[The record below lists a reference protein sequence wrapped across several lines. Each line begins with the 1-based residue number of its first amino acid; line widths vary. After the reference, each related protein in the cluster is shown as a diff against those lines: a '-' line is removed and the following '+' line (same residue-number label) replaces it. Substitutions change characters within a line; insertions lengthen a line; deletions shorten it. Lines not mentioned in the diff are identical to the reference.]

1 MNLLIKN
8 GEIVDGSGSKSFKG
22 DILVENG
29 LITKISENIKN
40 NIPNTTVINAEN
52 LVVAPGFID
61 IHSHSD
67 STITTDNIHE
77 GKLQQGITTEV
88 NGNCG
93 FSLFPISKK
102 AEDLKGIVENLV
114 AVEYYITEKDIKWN
128 SFNDYKTYVKNE
140 IKNFGTNQVPL
151 VSHSLIRIEEVG
163 FGDKTVTETNLNN
176 MKKSLETEL
185 NSGTFGMSTGLA
197 YTPGCFAKT
206 SELIELCKVLKEKNK
221 VYVSHIR
228 NESDD
233 VLESVDEVLGLAKK
247 TGCKVHISHLKA
259 IGVNNHNKTSDLIS
273 KIKKA
278 RSEGLTVTADIYPY
292 GASSTMLSMVL
303 PPKVRSLTNSDIID
317 LLNDKAFCDEISE
330 EVLYNIKNR
339 GGSDT
344 IVINYLGKTYEE
356 EVLGKTLDTIAKTF
370 NLSVL
375 ETVFKLI
382 KENNN
387 TVNAIYYAIS
397 EEGIKEILKQE
408 FVAIGTDGMLNL
420 QDKDACHPR
429 TFGSFPRILSKYVR
443 EDGVISLETAI
454 YKMTKLPSEIMNI
467 KNRGELK
474 AGNYADI
481 TIFDKNKIK
490 DRSEFGKAF
499 VYPTGINYVIVN
511 GEIALDNGVYT
522 GKNSGRLVT
531 HEK

>member
-8 GEIVDGSGSKSFKG
+8 GEIVDGSGNKSYIG
-22 DILVENG
+22 DVLIENG
-29 LITKISENIKN
+29 LITEVGENIVCNVDNLK
-40 NIPNTTVINAEN
+40 VINAEN

-67 STITTDNIHE
+67 ATITTDNTHE

-102 AEDLKGIVENLV
+102 SEDLKGIVENLV

-128 SFNDYKTYVKNE
+128 TFKEYTAYVETE
-140 IKNFGTNQVPL
+140 IKNFGTNQIPL

-163 FGDKTVTETNLNN
+163 FGDKDVTVEKVEN
-176 MKKSLETEL
+176 MKKSLKNEL
-185 NSGTFGMSTGLA
+185 DSGTFGMSTGLA
-197 YTPGCFAKT
+197 YTPGCFAK
-206 SELIELCKVLKEKNK
+206 SNELIELCKVLKEVGK

-233 VLESVDEVLGLAKK
+233 VLESVDEVLNLAKE

-259 IGVNNHNKTSDLIS
+259 MGVSNHYKTSELIS
-273 KIKKA
+273 KIIKA
-278 RSEGLTVTADIYPY
+278 REDGFEVTADIYPY
-292 GASSTMLSMVL
+292 NASSTMLSMVL
-303 PPKVRSLTNSDIID
+303 PSKVRSLTNNEIVT
-317 LLNDKAFCDEISE
+317 LLEDDDFCETISE

-339 GGSDT
+339 GGSET
-344 IVINYLGKTYEE
+344 IVINYLSKAYEE
-356 EVLGKTLDTIAKTF
+356 NILGKTIDEIAKIFGLTVLDT
-370 NLSVL
+370 VY
-375 ETVFKLI
+375 KLI

-397 EEGIKEILKQE
+397 EEGIKEILRQD

-420 QDKDACHPR
+420 QDKNACHPR

-443 EDGVISLETAI
+443 DESVISLEKAI
-454 YKMTKLPSEIMNI
+454 YKMTKLPSEILNI

-474 AGNYADI
+474 VGNYADV

-499 VYPTGINYVIVN
+499 IYPVGISYVIVN
-511 GEIALDNGVYT
+511 GEIAIENGEYT
-522 GKNSGRLVT
+522 GKNSGKLVT
-531 HEK
+531 FK